1 MSGTSEQDM
10 PGDQDSTF
18 LGWGQTHGK
27 RDHRVMSRR
36 WRWLE
41 TQEQL
46 QCWDTHHGDRGGSSL
61 SPRGPARDEVP
72 ARGCSHLVQKGFG
85 DTGTG
90 RRSLCWELWVPGASA
105 ALPKLHPHCAGKR
118 VGKYEAV
125 NNLGIQLV
133 FINWAGLSQ

>member
-85 DTGTG
+85 DTGRAGG
-90 RRSLCWELWVPGASA
+90 R
-105 ALPKLHPHCAGKR
+105 CAGSC
-118 VGKYEAV
+118 GS
-125 NNLGIQLV
+125 LV
-133 FINWAGLSQ
+133 PAQPCPSFTPTVLEIEWENTKL